1 MAHILIADDEAG
13 IRAGLVAMCMASGH
27 RTSEAGTGA
36 ETVRK
41 AREEQPDL
49 VLLDLR
55 MPEGNG
61 LEILPELTALEDS
74 PSVVVLTG
82 HADIQTAVNAM
93 ALGAL
98 DVLEKPIE
106 PPRLRGVLERILGA
120 RTIRMERDRL
130 REEVAA
136 LRSGPIVGRSPALH
150 RVLEHIGRVAAAP
163 KSTALI
169 TGESGVGKEL
179 VARAV
184 HDQSA
189 RAGGP
194 FIALNCAAIAEG
206 LLEAEL
212 FGYEPGAFTGGNPR
226 GHDGLIAAAKGG
238 TIFLDELGELD
249 LGMQAKLLRVLEER
263 SFRRVGGT
271 LPLSMDARIVA
282 STNRDLSQMVEAR
295 TFRED
300 LFYRLNVFS
309 IFVPPLRARPDD
321 IEPLAQHFLEQFS
334 EELARPF
341 TGFSQGATRA
351 LQDHAWP
358 GNIRELRNAV
368 ERAAIL
374 TLGGEIPA
382 AHVMLGPAG
391 SMVSAVPSQGPQSG
405 LNAPGLNGSGLNGP
419 ESKWTAEL
427 GHAEH
432 SQGPAEMMGTLV
444 EEDLAIDRMEKAL
457 IRRALT
463 VTGGNKGRA
472 ARALG
477 IHRSTLYKKLELYG
491 IE

>member
-1 MAHILIADDEAG
+1 MAG
-13 IRAGLVAMCMASGH
+13 GH

-36 ETVRK
+36 ETLRK
-41 AREEQPDL
+41 AKAEQPDL

-55 MPEGNG
+55 MPEGDG
-61 LEILPELTALEDS
+61 LEILPELTGLKDA
-74 PSVVVLTG
+74 PAVVVLTG
-82 HADIQTAVNAM
+82 HADVETAVKAM

-98 DVLEKPIE
+98 NVLQKPIE
-106 PPRLRGVLERILGA
+106 PPRLRGVFERVLGA
-120 RTIRMERDRL
+120 RTIKVERDRL
-130 REEVAA
+130 RQEVAA
-136 LRSGPIVGRSPALH
+136 LRSGPIVGRSSALH
-150 RVLEHIGRVAAAP
+150 RVLEHIERVAAVP
-163 KSTALI
+163 RSTALI
-169 TGESGVGKEL
+169 VGESGVGKEL

-189 RAGGP
+189 RASGP

-206 LLEAEL
+206 FLEAEL
-212 FGYEPGAFTGGNPR
+212 FGYEAGAFTGGNPK

-263 SFRRVGGT
+263 TYRRIGGT
-271 LPLSMDARIVA
+271 LPLTMDARIVA
-282 STNRDLSQMVEAR
+282 STNRDLSHMVEAG

-309 IFVPPLRARPDD
+309 IVVPPLRARPDD
-321 IEPLAQHFLEQFS
+321 IAPLAHHFLERFS

-341 TGFSQGATRA
+341 TGFSAAATHV
-351 LQDHAWP
+351 LLDHSWP

-374 TLGGEIPA
+374 TPGGEIPA
-382 AHVMLGPAG
+382 EHIMLSPAG
-391 SMVSAVPSQGPQSG
+391 PVGASQSPATSPPIGPRESFI
-405 LNAPGLNGSGLNGP
+405 GSGGSTALKEAPQRAEEVLGSLD
-419 ESKWTAEL
+419 EAEL
-427 GHAEH
+427 SIG
-432 SQGPAEMMGTLV
+432 
-444 EEDLAIDRMEKAL
+444 RMEEAL

-463 VTGGNKGRA
+463 VTRGNKGRA

>member
-1 MAHILIADDEAG
+1 MAHILIADDEPG
-13 IRAGLVAMCMASGH
+13 IRAGLVAMCMAGGH

-36 ETVRK
+36 ETLRK
-41 AREEQPDL
+41 AKAELPDL

-55 MPEGNG
+55 MPEGDG
-61 LEILPELTALEDS
+61 LEILPELTSQEDS
-74 PSVVVLTG
+74 PAVVVLTG
-82 HADIQTAVNAM
+82 HADVETAVKAM

-98 DVLEKPIE
+98 NVLEKPIE
-106 PPRLRGVLERILGA
+106 PPRLRSVLERILGA
-120 RTIRMERDRL
+120 RTIKVERDRL

-136 LRSGPIVGRSPALH
+136 LRSGPIVGRSSALH
-150 RVLEHIGRVAAAP
+150 RVLEHIGRVAAVP

-212 FGYEPGAFTGGNPR
+212 FGYEAGAFTGGNPK

-263 SFRRVGGT
+263 SYRRVGGT
-271 LPLSMDARIVA
+271 LPLTMDARIVA
-282 STNRDLSQMVEAR
+282 STNRDLSQMVEAG

-309 IFVPPLRARPDD
+309 ILVPPLRARPDD
-321 IEPLAQHFLEQFS
+321 IGPLAHHFLEQFS

-341 TGFSQGATRA
+341 TGFSAGATRT
-351 LQDHAWP
+351 LQGHAWP

-374 TLGGEIPA
+374 TSGGEIPT
-382 AHVMLGPAG
+382 AHVMLGAAG
-391 SMVSAVPSQGPQSG
+391 SMDAAGAPARPAPATPAQGLSAGGPGPGASADPDAPQGPEEMI
-405 LNAPGLNGSGLNGP
+405 GS
-419 ESKWTAEL
+419 
-427 GHAEH
+427 
-432 SQGPAEMMGTLV
+432 LV
-444 EEDLAIDRMEKAL
+444 EEDLAIDRMEEAL

-463 VTGGNKGRA
+463 VTRGNKGRA

>member
-1 MAHILIADDEAG
+1 MAHILIADDEPG
-13 IRAGLVAMCMASGH
+13 IRAGLVAMCMAGGH

-36 ETVRK
+36 ETLRI
-41 AREEQPDL
+41 ARSDHPDL

-55 MPEGNG
+55 MPEGDG
-61 LEILPELTALEDS
+61 LEILPELMVRADS
-74 PSVVVLTG
+74 SADAPAVVILTG
-82 HADIQTAVNAM
+82 HADVETAVKAM

-98 DVLEKPIE
+98 NVLEKPID
-106 PPRLRGVLERILGA
+106 PPRLRAALERILSA
-120 RTIRMERDRL
+120 RTIRDERDRL
-130 REEVAA
+130 REEVAQ

-163 KSTALI
+163 RSTALI

-189 RAGGP
+189 RASGP

-212 FGYEPGAFTGGNPR
+212 FGYEAGAFTGGNPK

-263 SFRRVGGT
+263 LYRRVGGT

-282 STNRDLSQMVEAR
+282 STNRDLSQMVEAG

-309 IFVPPLRARPDD
+309 ILVPPLRARPDD
-321 IEPLAQHFLEQFS
+321 ISPLSNHFLEQFS

-341 TGFSQGATRA
+341 TGFSAGATRA
-351 LQDHAWP
+351 LQAHSWP

-374 TLGGEIPA
+374 TAGGEIPE
-382 AHVMLGPAG
+382 AHVVLG
-391 SMVSAVPSQGPQSG
+391 
-405 LNAPGLNGSGLNGP
+405 GSGLGQAHQPASGLQAAAQTSGEGTGP
-419 ESKWTAEL
+419 EATIDAF
-427 GHAEH
+427 
-432 SQGPAEMMGTLV
+432 V
-444 EEDLAIDRMEKAL
+444 ETDLSLERMEAAM

-463 VTGGNKGRA
+463 VTRGNKGRA